1 MTTSGYIF
9 LVIGWG
15 IVLGLVTFAM
25 ARLFRR
31 KKG

>member
-1 MTTSGYIF
+1 MTTNGYIF

-25 ARLFRR
+25 TKLFRHTKR
-31 KKG
+31 